1 MNPLNRRGFIILV
14 GMKYFFSVVLGIAIS
29 LHVKAQLSSADSLF
43 IDSLLH
49 STYPDGAPGAAVII
63 AYNGEPVFRNAYG
76 MANLELNVSNKPEYV
91 FAIGS
96 MSKQFVAIS
105 LLMLEAEGKLNLD
118 DPVTKYLP
126 EYDMQ
131 GTTITI
137 RQLLNHSSGIKSFT
151 EMDTFIQLMNVDLGQ
166 QEMLDLFMHEPL
178 MFDPGTDWSYSNSGY
193 SIAGM
198 IVEKVSGMSL
208 QTFLKLKV
216 FKRLGM
222 KNTHLGSHNRSIP
235 GMVTGYSISTE
246 GYYPAREF
254 SWTWPFAAGGIVSN
268 VDDMLRWD
276 EALYTE
282 KLLPLPSLQQAFT
295 NYSLTDGQP
304 MNYGLGWGVYATDTL
319 TFIRHGGAIN
329 GFLSDGIRIPE
340 AHFYMVVLSNSFAT
354 ANPGDITN
362 KVLNRL
368 FQMGIEDVTV
378 LEDSIDLV
386 PYTGV
391 YRVERSGGRSA
402 SNYGEDGMFR
412 YITLEDGALYSQ
424 VSGGGKSQLERIG
437 IDTFYLGNDYSRYVF
452 LRDATGAITGI
463 KHLTLPTP
471 TGPIDINNKTNLP
484 LPIEKKAIDLPK
496 GTCDKYIGVYDMG
509 NGMQFTI
516 SVVEERV
523 FLQPTGQ
530 GKIALYPLTETH
542 FFIQE
547 VDASVDFVLD
557 DSGEVKELIFNQNG
571 SYPARKIK

>member
-1 MNPLNRRGFIILV
+1 MKHLCII
-14 GMKYFFSVVLGIAIS
+14 VLALTIGTVSRSQIS
-29 LHVKAQLSSADSLF
+29 SSDSLF
-43 IDSLLH
+43 IDSLLQ
-49 STYPDGAPGAAVII
+49 STYPASGPGAAILI
-63 AYNGEPVFRNAYG
+63 AHNGQPVFRNAYG
-76 MANLELNVSNKPEYV
+76 MANLELNVPNQPEYV

-118 DPVTKYLP
+118 DPVTRYLSD
-126 EYDMQ
+126 YDTL
-131 GTTITI
+131 GNNITI
-137 RQLLNHSSGIKSFT
+137 RQLLTHTSGIKSFT
-151 EMDTFIQLMNVDLGQ
+151 EMDTFQKLVNVDLGAE
-166 QEMLDLFMHEPL
+166 EMLELFMHEPL
-178 MFDPGTDWSYSNSGY
+178 MFEPGSDWSYSNSGY
-193 SIAGM
+193 TVAGM

-208 QTFLKLKV
+208 QAFFKLRI
-216 FKRLGM
+216 FRRLGM
-222 KNTHLGSHNRSIP
+222 KHTHLGSHERSIP
-235 GMVTGYSISTE
+235 GFVTGYSLSTE

-268 VDDMLRWD
+268 VDDMLKWD
-276 EALYTE
+276 EALYTD
-282 KLLPLPSLQQAFT
+282 KLLPLSSLQQAFT

-304 MNYGLGWGVYATDTL
+304 MNYGLGWGVYATDSL

-329 GFLSDGIRIPE
+329 GFLSDGIRVPE
-340 AHFYMVVLSNSFAT
+340 AHFYMVILSNSFAT
-354 ANPGDITN
+354 TSPGDVTN

-368 FQMGIEDVTV
+368 FQLGIEDVTV

-463 KHLTLPTP
+463 KHLTLQTP
-471 TGPIDINNKTNLP
+471 TGPIDINTKTDLP
-484 LPIEKKAIDLPK
+484 FPAEKKAIDLPK

-530 GKIALYPLTETH
+530 GKVALYPLTETH

-547 VDASVDFVLD
+547 VDASVDFVLN